1 VTRIPA
7 PDLDAD
13 PFEERTRRRTRGPL
27 DLLGGRFMFESN
39 SARLLEL
46 VEEAYADLPPQRL
59 PGPVPEYRV
68 RLLALSTPAVASARR
83 NAAARRS
90 ARLDPGA
97 KSARG
102 EPAPLVMLSGPSS
115 LGGASAASDAV
126 LVSPGE
132 RSGLVLVSAS
142 TLRSPYHARYELI
155 EFAVF
160 TLASRCRGLVSLHAA
175 CVGRAG
181 RGVLLMGSSGAGKST
196 VTQTA
201 LGQGFEL
208 LSEDS
213 VFATPG
219 TLLATGV
226 PSFLH
231 VRADSLRWLG
241 SRREM
246 NAIRASAVIRRR
258 SGVRK
263 YELDLRRSGYRIARA
278 PLEIAAVVFLSA
290 SGVDGAPRMRR
301 VGGREL
307 AQRLRAAQAYA
318 AGQAGWSTFAKSVA
332 RVGAYEIGRGRHP
345 LETVELLE
353 RLLERPR

>member
-1 VTRIPA
+1 MTQA
-7 PDLDAD
+7 QEPDLDAD
-13 PFEERTRRRTRGPL
+13 PFEERARWRTRGPL
-27 DLLGGRFMFESN
+27 RLLGGRFVFESN
-39 SARLLEL
+39 SSRLLEL
-46 VEEAYADLPPQRL
+46 VDEAYADLPPQRL
-59 PGPVPEYRV
+59 PGRVPDYRI
-68 RLLALSTPAVASARR
+68 RLLALDGRALGSARR
-83 NAAARRS
+83 NAAPSRPTRA
-90 ARLDPGA
+90 DPN
-97 KSARG
+97 KSRRG

-115 LGGASAASDAV
+115 LGGASATSDAV
-126 LVSPGE
+126 IVSPAE
-132 RSGLVLVSAS
+132 RSGLVLVSAG
-142 TLRSPYHARYELI
+142 TLRSSYHARYELI

-181 RGVLLMGSSGAGKST
+181 RGILLMGSSGAGKST
-196 VTQTA
+196 VTQVA
-201 LGQGFEL
+201 LGRGFEL

-241 SRREM
+241 SRREV
-246 NAIRASAVIRRR
+246 NAIRTSPVIRRR

-290 SGVDGAPRMRR
+290 NGGDGAPRVRR

-307 AQRLRAAQAYA
+307 LHRLRAAQAYA
-318 AGQAGWSTFAKSVA
+318 AGRPGWPTFAKSVA
-332 RVGAYEIGRGRHP
+332 RVGAFEIGRGRHP
-345 LETVELLE
+345 LETVELLDG
-353 RLLERPR
+353 LLEHAR